1 MTRWQSTVKRLA
13 KQGYSGPSLMRAASR
28 AYKGGRGRNPW
39 VRGYKYHRRGRK
51 KATRVKTYWKPK
63 GTRKKYPKPRGRGKP
78 RYGTK
83 AWYRWIGRKGALARK
98 RGKRAANPRRRNPRR
113 RNPAPR
119 PFTYALSPSVSAN
132 PYVKANRRRRK
143 PARRRNSRRS
153 NPRRRNPRR
162 RNQPFRYTIPAGVVA
177 NPYVKANVFSNPSA
191 TMTMSAKNFIMGFTV
206 PAFWINEVLPLG
218 GGFVGAK
225 VISGLLIPMLFKKKW
240 DSDPAFV
247 ATIKKWK
254 PAIEIGSALVA
265 GLGVGF
271 ATKRTDMA
279 VKITTGGILA
289 ALVSLLEK
297 QPKYIEYAEKLD
309 GLGQVSEEMK
319 SKLAKAV
326 QDRLSSG
333 VEQYDLDYATEED
346 TGWMDGADG
355 VSGVDAFATE
365 EDTVGGVSGGMSLD
379 QFNAMPVI

>member
-1 MTRWQSTVKRLA
+1 
-13 KQGYSGPSLMRAASR
+13 
-28 AYKGGRGRNPW
+28 
-39 VRGYKYHRRGRK
+39 
-51 KATRVKTYWKPK
+51 
-63 GTRKKYPKPRGRGKP
+63 
-78 RYGTK
+78 
-83 AWYRWIGRKGALARK
+83 
-98 RGKRAANPRRRNPRR
+98 
-113 RNPAPR
+113 
-119 PFTYALSPSVSAN
+119 
-132 PYVKANRRRRK
+132 VKANRRRRK
-143 PARRRNSRRS
+143 PARRKNSRRS

-247 ATIKKWK
+247 ANIKKWK

-265 GLGVGF
+265 GLAVGF

-319 SKLAKAV
+319 SKLAQAV

-333 VEQYDLDYATEED
+333 VDQYDLDYATTED
-346 TGWMDGADG
+346 SGWMDGTEG
-355 VSGVDAFATE
+355 VAGVDAFATE